1 MWQRAGSHSACI
13 WKPELLSTCLTFL
26 SVFKQVDR
34 VYLRCSYLNS
44 EPSFHVCVC
53 VFHCSGMK
61 TRGHFANAVQ
71 SCSQSSVIKFYLIQI
86 LVLCCLP
93 IWAQLLVTYEHLSY
107 TLSLALL
114 GLLSYWMRRW
124 KGSNL
129 SEKSDVPPALL
140 FSAMYFTS
148 RGWGICSL

>member
-1 MWQRAGSHSACI
+1 M
-13 WKPELLSTCLTFL
+13 F
-26 SVFKQVDR
+26 
-34 VYLRCSYLNS
+34 VYVY
-44 EPSFHVCVC
+44 
-53 VFHCSGMK
+53 HCSEMK

-114 GLLSYWMRRW
+114 GLLSYWMRR
-124 KGSNL
+124 
-129 SEKSDVPPALL
+129 
-140 FSAMYFTS
+140 
-148 RGWGICSL
+148 